1 MAAIWSR
8 RAGVSVR
15 RKGGAT
21 PLLSGRLCCY
31 CCWLD
36 KLTACSRVQPKEGLP
51 GQKDE
56 VDFSFLGVG
65 GRDIDKERVLAG
77 LGID

>member
-1 MAAIWSR
+1 MR
-8 RAGVSVR
+8 
-15 RKGGAT
+15 T
-21 PLLSGRLCCY
+21 RLG
-31 CCWLD
+31 

-56 VDFSFLGVG
+56 ADFSFLGVG